1 MSTTTASDLLDRADR
16 LTRDLRASTDPVS
29 AAQWEPFDIAF
40 HRVLHEIVG
49 VDAAYVPRHDPQLL
63 ALTSAIRSYP
73 APLRPP
79 ADIPLTPMQ
88 AARMLDI
95 TRQAVYRRIR
105 AGKLHVVRDGI
116 DMAVHARDLDTRPDL
131 TPGDPADPHPM
142 TRLGVT
148 LGALADLLHGAHQAE
163 QPVLDQPGEAAA
175 TARHILAIGLVA
187 AGFAVGRGP
196 YSDAN
201 RPLAVAQYA
210 ERVLDTIT
218 NPDITITSLDR
229 LRAVAPLFHPATLN
243 DRLEAALHHWE
254 IAALA
259 ETYRAVPSS
268 DVLRTLAN
276 QSTHLYAVTSGLLLA
291 APDADWLD
299 PQARLSAALVQA
311 AKAARATDAHLARLT
326 TLARPSIGFAAAS
339 RDLFTV
345 LGDISTELQ
354 TPGRDTLDRQRALA
368 DLGAATH
375 TIADLWARTRYLP
388 DRLARSGLLHTPKAN
403 TRPTIED
410 LTTKRRMH
418 TRIADPADVAPLTET
433 WHLAAAAT
441 RHVREQVELGLVSQ
455 RVAVR
460 ESGPTLGPW

>member
-1 MSTTTASDLLDRADR
+1 MSTTTAADLLDRADR
-16 LTRDLRASTDPVS
+16 LTRTLREHTDPVG
-29 AAQWEPFDIAF
+29 AAQWEPFDVAF

-49 VDAAYVPRHDPQLL
+49 ADAAYVPRADPQQL
-63 ALTSAIRSYP
+63 ALRSAIRSYP

-88 AARMLDI
+88 AARLLDI

-105 AGKLHVVRDGI
+105 TGNLHVARDGDAI
-116 DMAVHARDLDTRPDL
+116 AIRARDLDARPDL
-131 TPGDPADPHPM
+131 TPPDPTDPHPM
-142 TRLGVT
+142 ARLGVT
-148 LGALADLLHGAHQAE
+148 LGALADLLHGAHEAG

-175 TARHILAIGLVA
+175 TTRHILAIGLVA
-187 AGFAVGRGP
+187 AGYAVGRGP
-196 YSDAN
+196 YADAN

-229 LRAVAPLFHPATLN
+229 LRAVAPLSRPATLN

-254 IAALA
+254 IAATA
-259 ETYRAVPSS
+259 ETYRAVPST

-276 QSTHLYAVTSGLLLA
+276 QSTHVFAVTSELLTA
-291 APDADWLD
+291 APDADRID
-299 PQARLSAALVQA
+299 PDATLSKALVEA
-311 AKAARATDAHLARLT
+311 AKAARATDVHLAALT
-326 TLARPSIGFAAAS
+326 TLARPSVGFAAAS

-345 LGDISTELQ
+345 LGDISQELQ
-354 TPGRDTLDRQRALA
+354 TPGKDALDRQRALN

-375 TIADLWARTRYLP
+375 TIADLWRRTRDLP
-388 DRLARSGLLHTPKAN
+388 DRLARSGLLHTPKAH
-403 TRPTIED
+403 TRPTMED

-418 TRIADPADVAPLTET
+418 TRVAPSDDVAPLTET

-441 RHVREQVELGLVSQ
+441 MHISRQIELRLPAARHVARET
-455 RVAVR
+455 
-460 ESGPTLGPW
+460 GPTLSL